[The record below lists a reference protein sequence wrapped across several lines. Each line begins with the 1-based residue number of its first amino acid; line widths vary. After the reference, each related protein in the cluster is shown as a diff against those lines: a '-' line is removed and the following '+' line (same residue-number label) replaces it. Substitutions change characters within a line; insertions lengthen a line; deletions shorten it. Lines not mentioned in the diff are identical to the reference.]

1 MLSLGM
7 RRLCSGKVKGHLRVW
22 FPSDMSAMFTG
33 LHSNNLLYILI
44 FHFREEEESEEE
56 EEEETTENDES
67 DGKKA
72 DEGAKQ
78 DYPMARYSVVKKN
91 LMILISLCIM

>member
-1 MLSLGM
+1 M
-7 RRLCSGKVKGHLRVW
+7 RLW
-22 FPSDMSAMFTG
+22 FQSDMSVMFSG
-33 LHSNNLLYILI
+33 WHSNLLYVLI

-56 EEEETTENDES
+56 EEEETPENDES

-78 DYPMARYSVVKKN
+78 DYPMARYSV
-91 LMILISLCIM
+91 S